1 MGRHSTRGIAMPQL
15 SRLFFKTAIV
25 FLIMG
30 IAMGLQMAI
39 SGNHN
44 VIAAHTHANL
54 LGWVT
59 MALFGTYY
67 AFNPAKAETRFAHL
81 QYLIY
86 TVGITVLTPSLYVLY
101 IGYEAA
107 EPLAAVSSLVVFV
120 GVLMFAAVVYGKAPK
135 STALPKRTLA

>member
-1 MGRHSTRGIAMPQL
+1 MPHL

-25 FLIMG
+25 FLIVG

-44 VIAAHTHANL
+44 VIGAHAHANL

-67 AFNPAKAETRFAHL
+67 AFNPAKAATRMANL
-81 QYLIY
+81 QYWVY
-86 TVGITVLTPSLYVLY
+86 TAGVVVIVPSLYLMY
-101 IGYEAA
+101 LGYAA
-107 EPLAAVSSLVVFV
+107 FEPLTAISSLVILL
-120 GVLMFAAVVYGKAPK
+120 GVLMFAVVIYSKEPAPRVMAG
-135 STALPKRTLA
+135 SAPA

>member
-1 MGRHSTRGIAMPQL
+1 MPQL

-25 FLIMG
+25 FLILG

-44 VIAAHTHANL
+44 VIAAHAHANL

-81 QYLIY
+81 QYFIY
-86 TVGITVLTPSLYVLY
+86 TAGIAVLAPSLYILY
-101 IGYEAA
+101 LGYEAI
-107 EPLAAVSSLVVFV
+107 EPLAAISSLVVFA
-120 GVLMFAAVVYGKAPK
+120 GVLMFAAVVYGKEPK
-135 STALPKRTLA
+135 SSALSNRTPA